1 MATQLTTRVE
11 GTGVPNVVVK
21 GTPLTSTELDN
32 NFLSIRAEKLEA
44 VENLSDLTNVPT
56 ARDNLGLGSIALQ
69 NSDSVSITG
78 GSVTGVTLT
87 SSNATITGGSVSGV
101 SLESSS
107 VDITGGTITG
117 ITNLVVTGGNLTGI
131 NNFESSDVTI
141 TGGSITGITDL
152 AIADGGTGASTPE
165 GARANLG
172 VAHTEIVLKTSPTGA
187 AILPVGS
194 TGERDPSPEEGY
206 IRFNSEL
213 NQFEGFDGLGWGLI
227 GGGAT
232 GSEGDEVFIQNDQVI
247 TANYTVPG
255 DKNAM
260 TTGPID
266 IDDGVTVTVETG
278 ARWVVI

>member
-1 MATQLTTRVE
+1 MATQLTTRIE

-69 NSDSVSITG
+69 DFDSVSITG

-101 SLESSS
+101 NLESSS

-152 AIADGGTGASTPE
+152 AIADGGTGASTVSD
-165 GARANLG
+165 ARINLE
-172 VAHTEIVLKTSPTGA
+172 VDSDSIVEKTGPTGSA
-187 AILPVGS
+187 ELPVGTTAQRDVS
-194 TGERDPSPEEGY
+194 PDTGFVRYNLS
-206 IRFNSEL
+206 L
-213 NQFEGFDGLGWGLI
+213 NQFEGYDGSDWGSL

-232 GSEGDEVFIQNDQVI
+232 GSEGDQIFVQNDQVV
-247 TANYTVPG
+247 TANYTIPG

>member
-21 GTPLTSTELDN
+21 GTPLTSAELDN
-32 NFLSIRAEKLEA
+32 NFLSIQAEKLEA
-44 VENLSDLTNVPT
+44 VENLSDLDNVSA
-56 ARDNLGLGSIALQ
+56 ARDNLDLGSIAVQ
-69 NSDSVSITG
+69 DSDSVSITG

-87 SSNATITGGSVSGV
+87 SSNATITGGSVSSV

-165 GARANLG
+165 DARSNLG
-172 VAHTEIVLKTSPTGA
+172 VAYEEIVLKTSPTGA

-194 TGERDPSPEEGY
+194 TAQRDSLPEEGY

-213 NQFEGFDGLGWGLI
+213 NQFEGFDGSDWGLI

-232 GSEGDEVFIQNDQVI
+232 GSEGDEVFIQNDQSV
-247 TANYTVPG
+247 TANYIIPG

-260 TTGPID
+260 TTGPIE
-266 IDDGVTVTVETG
+266 IDSGVTVTVETG